1 MFVDSNLTRNLKEL
15 KDSCRQQSEELNDLL
30 IQRDQLQK
38 ERTINGEHKDA
49 LVNDNTQERPS
60 VASPSGA
67 RDPTKRPKKDEAD
80 LGFEDEVLQLEDLEP
95 PGVSA
100 SKVSALAQ
108 DVVQCK
114 IYSNNVS
121 YKATHVRSESS
132 FHAHHFTRKHLL
144 ANFFCS
150 ALHTKF
156 TQYHHLIF
164 LESTDP
170 SLR

>member
-15 KDSCRQQSEELNDLL
+15 KDSCLQQSEELNDLL

-38 ERTINGEHKDA
+38 ERTINGERKDA
-49 LVNDNTQERPS
+49 LVNDTNRERPS
-60 VASPSGA
+60 LASPSGA

-108 DVVQCK
+108 DVVKTFGWGWMIILFKLWWSRRKQ
-114 IYSNNVS
+114 
-121 YKATHVRSESS
+121 HV
-132 FHAHHFTRKHLL
+132 
-144 ANFFCS
+144 
-150 ALHTKF
+150 
-156 TQYHHLIF
+156 
-164 LESTDP
+164 
-170 SLR
+170 

>member
-15 KDSCRQQSEELNDLL
+15 KDSCLQQSEELNDLL

-38 ERTINGEHKDA
+38 ERTINGERKDA

-60 VASPSGA
+60 IASQSGA

-100 SKVSALAQ
+100 SKVSALTQ
-108 DVVQCK
+108 DVVKTLGWGWMIVLC
-114 IYSNNVS
+114 
-121 YKATHVRSESS
+121 
-132 FHAHHFTRKHLL
+132 
-144 ANFFCS
+144 
-150 ALHTKF
+150 
-156 TQYHHLIF
+156 
-164 LESTDP
+164 
-170 SLR
+170 